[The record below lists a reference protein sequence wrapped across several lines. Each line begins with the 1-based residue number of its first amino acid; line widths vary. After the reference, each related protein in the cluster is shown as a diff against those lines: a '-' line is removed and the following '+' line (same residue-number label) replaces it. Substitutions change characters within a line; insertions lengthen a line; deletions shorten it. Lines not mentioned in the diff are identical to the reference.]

1 MTSTRWVRATMAVGA
16 LASMMLAAA
25 PSGASASASSSSAAS
40 ASSAASSSSSSR
52 PVVVP
57 VRVLDGQGTALGARP
72 TVEVRVGKAKPVPV
86 LLDTGSSG
94 LRLFDTAFSTGP
106 GSGVQV
112 TAKRSVI
119 TYAGGHRFTG
129 VVAKAVVT
137 MGSSATS
144 GPVAFTDVERAH
156 CIPAKP
162 SCPAAG
168 GMAGFEAA
176 GEFGILGIG
185 TQRGGGV
192 TSPILG
198 MPGRRGQRWSLHLVG
213 GSGSL
218 ILGAALPAPK
228 KATAIPMARIPSV
241 SEPSLWAD
249 SRLPLCVGV
258 GGADQCGRGLFDS
271 GTYTMQ
277 ISGPGFAPVAV
288 VTGTNHVSGGLPV
301 SVGMPGARKPF
312 WTFTSGATKSKN
324 LVTVVAR
331 RGAFVN
337 TGVQAFYAFTIT
349 YDDSTGRIWLST

>member
-1 MTSTRWVRATMAVGA
+1 MTSTRWVRATVAVGA
-16 LASMMLAAA
+16 LASMTLAAS
-25 PSGASASASSSSAAS
+25 PSGAPA
-40 ASSAASSSSSSR
+40 SAASSSR
-52 PVVVP
+52 PAAVP

-112 TAKRSVI
+112 TARRSTI

-129 VVAKAVVT
+129 VVARAVVT
-137 MGSSATS
+137 MGSAATS
-144 GPVAFTDVERAH
+144 GPVAFTDVERAY

-176 GEFGILGIG
+176 GEYGILGIG

-198 MPGRRGQRWSLHLVG
+198 MPTPRDQRWSLHLAG

-218 ILGAALPAPK
+218 ILGAPLPGPK
-228 KATAIPMARIPSV
+228 NATAIPMARIPSGAG
-241 SEPSLWAD
+241 PSLWAD

-277 ISGPGFAPVAV
+277 ISGPGFAAVPVIA
-288 VTGTNHVSGGLPV
+288 GTNHVTGGLPV

-312 WTFTSGATKSKN
+312 WAFTSGTTKSKN
-324 LVTVVAR
+324 LVTVTAR
-331 RGAFVN
+331 RRSFVN

-349 YDDSTGRIWLST
+349 YDDSAGRIWLSK